1 MEENEKTNTVFPNFN
16 NLKTKEKTAEEILQQ
31 LEENQQKTLQEIN
44 KKGQNYNWNNLLSS
58 ANIPYRYRPYTFDK
72 FSNIPDNSDI
82 KNNIIDAKEYTQ
94 NFQEYRE
101 KGKGLILLGSPGR
114 MKTTIACAIGME
126 LLRQNAEQNR
136 VYFFNM
142 SNILN
147 IKLENIQE
155 SNIIIIDDLGI
166 EYEKAKDSWTQ
177 SKLNIIITQCYEAMK
192 PIIFTTNYEF
202 RQLTQR
208 YEPRVMDRIKNMTA
222 KVLSTY
228 GPSLRESVKLKDPK
242 SKKQK

>member
-1 MEENEKTNTVFPNFN
+1 MENNKENNTSAPNFDDVN
-16 NLKTKEKTAEEILQQ
+16 IRRKSTEELLHK
-31 LEENQQKTLQEIN
+31 LEENQRQTLQALS
-44 KKGQNYNWNNLLSS
+44 KKSQTYTFDNLLANS
-58 ANIPYRYRPYTFDK
+58 NIPYRYRPYTFNK
-72 FSNIPDNSDI
+72 LSNVPENSDI

-94 NFQEYRE
+94 NFQKYKA

-126 LLRQNAEQNR
+126 LIKQNAKQNR

-142 SNILN
+142 ANILN

-166 EYEKAKDSWTQ
+166 EYEKTKDSWTQ
-177 SKLNIIITQCYEAMK
+177 SKFNIIITQCYEAMK

-202 RQLTQR
+202 KQLAQR

-228 GPSLRESVKLKDPK
+228 GPSLRESVKLEDSKTKKPK
-242 SKKQK
+242 